1 MIYILLF
8 ILLFLTFIY
17 FQVKNTIKMNK
28 CITYHEDET
37 ITIDF
42 SKLKK

>member
-1 MIYILLF
+1 MKLLPSNKKLMKKYCLSK
-8 ILLFLTFIY
+8 IELLKL
-17 FQVKNTIKMNK
+17 MNK